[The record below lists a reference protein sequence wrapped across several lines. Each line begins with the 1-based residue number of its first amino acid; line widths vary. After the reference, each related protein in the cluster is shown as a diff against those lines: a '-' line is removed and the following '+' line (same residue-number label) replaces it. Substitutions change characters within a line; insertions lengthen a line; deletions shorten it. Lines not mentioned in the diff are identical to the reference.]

1 MITKW
6 LHVETKVIDPWV
18 LPIWNAVHRAVQ
30 EGRTTHP
37 GDVASQLALHL
48 STRLAMLP
56 VIFRRLNEGMEQLKT
71 VIAGREFLHE
81 WTTEREGYVFP
92 IPQDLQYGL
101 LVDLDALL
109 FELNSCCELL
119 RKFFALLH
127 QHIWQTTPE
136 TQLGQEL
143 RRIIEA
149 AGEDPGWFVHLD
161 THRNFF
167 MHHGAPYFAVD
178 LSNEPERYDLFI
190 MKENLRT
197 FEDETKFV
205 RLSELRDI
213 VEGFTRSKRVLQ
225 EYLIN
230 LFSA

>member
-1 MITKW
+1 MLKQKSLIRGS
-6 LHVETKVIDPWV
+6 

-30 EGRTTHP
+30 EGRTTRP
-37 GDVASQLALHL
+37 GEAAGQLALHL

-56 VIFRRLNEGMEQLKT
+56 VIFRRLNEGMGQLEA
-71 VIAGREFLHE
+71 VIAGRESLHE

-109 FELNSCCELL
+109 FELNACCELL
-119 RKFFALLH
+119 QKFFALLH
-127 QHIWQTTPE
+127 QHAGQNIPE
-136 TQLGQEL
+136 TQLGQKL
-143 RRIIEA
+143 RRVIEA
-149 AGEDPGWFVHLD
+149 AGQDPGWFVRLD
-161 THRNFF
+161 AHRNFF
-167 MHHGAPYFAVD
+167 MHNGTPYFAVD
-178 LSNEPERYDLFI
+178 LSNAPERYDLLI
-190 MKENLRT
+190 MKENLRA

-213 VEGFTRSKRVLQ
+213 VEGFAHSKRVLQ
-225 EYLIN
+225 EYLIH